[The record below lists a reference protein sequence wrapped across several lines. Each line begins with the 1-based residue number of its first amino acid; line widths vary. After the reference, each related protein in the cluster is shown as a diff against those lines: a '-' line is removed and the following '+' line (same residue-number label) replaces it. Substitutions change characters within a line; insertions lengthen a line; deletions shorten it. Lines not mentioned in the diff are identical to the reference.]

1 MSRIYKY
8 KSRGARLPHTDG
20 GQGVLRNRW
29 GGGFGGVDPFFALF
43 LSYRGRLETWGNTRV
58 ERYVL
63 GLSFSLY
70 PSMSP
75 SSSSCCSSNSDPLS
89 LLSIPSSTY
98 EVSTSGLLRIKDA
111 YSHRRHYSL
120 RYKVCFVYYWKL
132 YEGHKKQIFIWP
144 ELKITCII
152 NRIPSSPSCISGRY
166 TFAIL
171 LVSAKDA

>member
-1 MSRIYKY
+1 MGSTGSGVYAWA
-8 KSRGARLPHTDG
+8 RG
-20 GQGVLRNRW
+20 W
-29 GGGFGGVDPFFALF
+29 GGGFGRVNPFFALL
-43 LSYRGRLETWGNTRV
+43 LSYRVRLETLGNTRV

-75 SSSSCCSSNSDPLS
+75 SSSSCCSSNSEPLS

-152 NRIPSSPSCISGRY
+152 NRIPSSPSCISSRY

>member
-1 MSRIYKY
+1 MGSTGSGVYAWA
-8 KSRGARLPHTDG
+8 RG
-20 GQGVLRNRW
+20 W
-29 GGGFGGVDPFFALF
+29 GGGFGRVNPFFALL
-43 LSYRGRLETWGNTRV
+43 LSYRVRLETLGNTRV

-63 GLSFSLY
+63 CFSFSLY
-70 PSMSP
+70 SSGSP
-75 SSSSCCSSNSDPLS
+75 SSSSCCSSNSEPLS

-98 EVSTSGLLRIKDA
+98 EVSSSGLLRIKDA

-144 ELKITCII
+144 ELNITCII
-152 NRIPSSPSCISGRY
+152 NRIPSSPSCISSRY